1 MLTFLQEGVI
11 YMAVEVLSVSSKG
24 QVVLPMEMRKK
35 MSIENG
41 SKLAAYSI
49 GDMIMLKPISVPS
62 EQDFKESLDKAV
74 SWAKE
79 VGYEQEDVNDI
90 IKSYRKANKT

>member
-1 MLTFLQEGVI
+1 
-11 YMAVEVLSVSSKG
+11 MAVEVLSVSSKG

-62 EQDFKESLDKAV
+62 EQDFKESLKNPLKLYCLASADSGIVDLYVKRL
-74 SWAKE
+74 K
-79 VGYEQEDVNDI
+79 
-90 IKSYRKANKT
+90 